1 LVMTRITLVV
11 IILAFSAVGF
21 STPLMINSAH
31 APLLVA
37 SFADWEPVEMLQ
49 ADNDWWFH
57 GGPDKPGEFLFYY
70 LIDEQRYIDD
80 KHETVEQ
87 DGKSFSSF
95 SVKEDYP
102 DVLHLP
108 WLREYLNPVNK
119 TTAYY
124 AVSVKSTDDISVFLV
139 TGNEER
145 ELTYLKEF
153 GGRRFYRV
161 RVPDNLC
168 QQYYFRVV
176 VAGET
181 LFLGSNGFSQDEV
194 VPFPF
199 EGEDLPVD
207 FFDVPEWSKGAVV
220 YQIFPERF
228 HNGNPSNDPPQVQP
242 WQIDPAQANLGN
254 DGFFGG
260 DLEGVIDRLDY
271 LYDLGIDV
279 IYLNPIFESVSSH
292 KYDTTDY
299 LRVDPHFGDDMILQ
313 DLIYYAGIDDMRI
326 ILDGVFNHSGTEFWA
341 FQDVVLNESDSEYV
355 DWFFVRRF
363 PIRSFQGMALSY
375 DGWNGYAHMPKLN
388 VVNKDLQEYFAEV
401 VEKYGRMGIAGWRLD
416 VAGEVNP
423 VFWKEFFRPSVK
435 AINSDAVLVG
445 ELWGDSRA
453 YLGEDMFDSVTNYL
467 FRDAVFRYVLRAE
480 NSASRFVSMTNYYL
494 VNYPPQVLHSLWNLL
509 GSHDTERIYTVA
521 RQDLEL
527 AKLMIGLQ
535 MTFVG
540 SPLIYYGDEVG
551 MIGGGD
557 PDCRRPM
564 IWREEAWN
572 TELFSFYNQM
582 IDLRRTR
589 EELRTGDYEVLLAEE
604 SVLIFRRHKEVG
616 STIVIMNPSSRDID
630 VSSPIAGVFQDLWS
644 SKIEEYSL
652 SQTLTIGSK
661 SFTVLLSNW

>member
-1 LVMTRITLVV
+1 MNRIIHVV
-11 IILAFSAVGF
+11 IVLALSVAGF
-21 STPLMINSAH
+21 STPLMINSEQ
-31 APLLVA
+31 APSLVA
-37 SFADWEPVEMLQ
+37 SFSSWEPVEMLK

-57 GGPDKPGEFLFYY
+57 EGPGESGEFLFYY

-80 KHETVEQ
+80 KHETVER
-87 DGKSFSSF
+87 DGKTFSSF

-108 WLREYLNPVNK
+108 WLREYFNPVNN

-139 TGNEER
+139 TGHEER

-153 GGRRFYRV
+153 GGRRFYRA
-161 RVPDNLC
+161 RVSDNPC

-176 VAGET
+176 VAEET
-181 LFLGSNGFSQDEV
+181 LFLGSNGFGREKV

-199 EGEDLPVD
+199 EGEDIPVE

-228 HNGNPSNDPPQVQP
+228 YNGNPSNDPPQVQP

-260 DLEGVIDRLDY
+260 DLEGVIDKLDY
-271 LYDLGIDV
+271 LYDLGVDL

-292 KYDTTDY
+292 KYDTKDY
-299 LRVDPHFGDDMILQ
+299 LRVDPHFGDDMVLQ
-313 DLIYYAGIDDMRI
+313 DLIYYADLDGIGI
-326 ILDGVFNHSGTEFWA
+326 VLDGVFNHSGVEFWA
-341 FQDVVLNESDSEYV
+341 FQDVVMHEEESEYV
-355 DWFFVRRF
+355 DWFFIRRF

-375 DGWNGYAHMPKLN
+375 DGWSGYAHMPKLN
-388 VVNKDLQEYFAEV
+388 VLNPGLQEYFAQV
-401 VEKYGRMGIAGWRLD
+401 VEKYGRMGISGWRLD
-416 VAGEVNP
+416 VAGEVHPDFWSDFFKPMVKSINP
-423 VFWKEFFRPSVK
+423 DT
-435 AINSDAVLVG
+435 IIVG

-453 YLGEDMFDSVTNYL
+453 YLREDMFDSVTNYL

-494 VNYPPQVLHSLWNLL
+494 ANYPPQVLHSLWNLL
-509 GSHDTERIYTVA
+509 GSHDTERIYTAA

-540 SPLIYYGDEVG
+540 SPMIYYGDEVG
-551 MIGGGD
+551 MVGGGD

-564 IWREEAWN
+564 TWEEDAWN
-572 TELFSFYNQM
+572 KELFSFYNQM
-582 IDLRRTR
+582 IDLRRSR
-589 EELRTGDYEVLLAEE
+589 EELRTGDYEVLLARE
-604 SVLIFRRHKEVG
+604 SVLIFRRYTEMD
-616 STIVIMNPSSRDID
+616 STIVVVNPGSRDIEI
-630 VSSPIAGVFQDLWS
+630 SSPITGVFRDFWS
-644 SKIEEYSL
+644 AKIEEYSL
-652 SQTLTIGSK
+652 SQTLTVGSK
-661 SFTVLLSNW
+661 SFTVLLND